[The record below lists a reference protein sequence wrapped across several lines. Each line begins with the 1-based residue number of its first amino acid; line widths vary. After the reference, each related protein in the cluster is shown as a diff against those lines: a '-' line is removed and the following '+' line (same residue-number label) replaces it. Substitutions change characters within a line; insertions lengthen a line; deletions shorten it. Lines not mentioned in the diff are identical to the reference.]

1 VDGRTGKLYNSIILP
16 KDTRIPTRASKLY
29 GTVVDEQRELEVEV
43 TEGEEQDLEYVRVIG
58 KGSMAIPPYPRGA
71 PVEVFFQ
78 YDNDG
83 IIHVTVLDKSA
94 NKQLGELHIQR
105 QSNRTATEIEQM
117 KRHVA
122 SVELQ

>member
-1 VDGRTGKLYNSIILP
+1 
-16 KDTRIPTRASKLY
+16 
-29 GTVVDEQRELEVEV
+29 
-43 TEGEEQDLEYVRVIG
+43 
-58 KGSMAIPPYPRGA
+58 MAIPPYPRGA